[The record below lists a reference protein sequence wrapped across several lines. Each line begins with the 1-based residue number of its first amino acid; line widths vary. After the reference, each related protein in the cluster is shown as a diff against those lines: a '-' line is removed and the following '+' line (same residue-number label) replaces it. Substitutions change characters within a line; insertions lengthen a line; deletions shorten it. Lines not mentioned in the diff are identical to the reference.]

1 MTKSA
6 RITRVTASEARLME
20 DKTNWEAFKA
30 LPTPSDDEPLD
41 EDEEGFDWANAVIV
55 HPVPKELVSIRLDK
69 DVLEH
74 FRAGGKGYQTRIN
87 AVLKAY
93 VKAQGGK

>member
-1 MTKSA
+1 MKKSG
-6 RITRVTASEARLME
+6 RIVRYTLAEIRNLKGET
-20 DKTNWEAFKA
+20 DWEAFKA
-30 LPTPSDDEPLD
+30 LPIPEDSEAETDD
-41 EDEEGFDWANAVIV
+41 EDEAFDWANAEIV

-69 DVLEH
+69 DVLDH

-93 VKAQGGK
+93 VKAQG

>member
-1 MTKSA
+1 MAKSRSITKL
-6 RITRVTASEARLME
+6 TLSEARKLKGVT
-20 DKTNWEAFKA
+20 DWEALRA
-30 LPTPSDDEPLD
+30 LPIPEDSEAENDD
-41 EDEEGFDWANAVIV
+41 EDEVFDWANAEIV

-69 DVLEH
+69 DVLDH

-93 VKAQGGK
+93 VKAQR